1 MKAERTS
8 GWGGKRPNQ
17 GRKRGTKARV
27 YLRLADEDAKS
38 LYLYTKHQRA
48 LLNKPE
54 LTEEEIVGEWAR
66 QAWRE
71 LDRMYQEAAIEAQEP
86 YIL

>member
-1 MKAERTS
+1 MAERS
-8 GWGGKRPNQ
+8 NGWGGKRPNP

-27 YLRLADEDAKS
+27 YLHLSQEDAQS

-54 LTEEEIVGEWAR
+54 LTEEEVVGEWAR

-71 LDRMYQEAAIEAQEP
+71 IDQAYQEAQEP